1 MSIFARISVGVLVV
15 ASLVP
20 LSCRTY
26 GGHGSEEASLQ
37 QIEAAVEQFSR
48 DLSQAQND
56 LRLIN
61 AAQSPQQNALA
72 AHFART
78 VEAHERLAE
87 RHKQMLE
94 DAQQNAG
101 SYRHVSRTLRGM
113 ITEQET
119 IYNSYLRVINAM
131 RTQQDSTYAARSGS
145 VISRPHV
152 VPPYYERMQNASYA
166 RPIGGVSRL
175 AEDGAAATSS
185 TTTPTADPSAAASTD
200 TVAAEAEASVSE

>member
-26 GGHGSEEASLQ
+26 GGHGSEEASIQ

-61 AAQSPQQNALA
+61 ETQGAQQNVLA

-78 VEAHERLAE
+78 VETHERLAE
-87 RHKQMLE
+87 RHAQMLE
-94 DAQQNAG
+94 DVQQHAG

-119 IYNSYLRVINAM
+119 VYNSYLRVINAM
-131 RTQQDSTYAARSGS
+131 RKQQDSTYTARSGS

-152 VPPYYERMQNASYA
+152 VPPYFEHMQNASYA

-175 AEDGAAATSS
+175 AEEGAAAA
-185 TTTPTADPSAAASTD
+185 TTTASPTADAPAAASTD
-200 TVAAEAEASVSE
+200 TIAAEGEASVSE